1 MPKSYKHIQQCTKDM
16 ELSDLICKCRRETS
30 QTYGYRRVAFL
41 LFFLQK
47 TTSSVEFLNGA
58 SVVI

>member
-41 LFFLQK
+41 LFFL
-47 TTSSVEFLNGA
+47 SSIFHSILHCAE
-58 SVVI
+58 SYR